1 MARTSIKPEDTD
13 IQVPSS
19 TAATALSIPSTQAAV
34 EYDPSTY
41 DDVGRDIET
50 PVLGL
55 VGTVGALAKQFRNQ
69 AGNFVL
75 GDTLLGNTV
84 QVIPVAVVK
93 FYAER
98 WRDGVEVKFGTPLF
112 ATRKVFESA
121 AAAAKAG
128 YEVDFNNRAQNR
140 VEEAARIG
148 YLVLAPAN
156 DASGDFAIK
165 CGDLRFARAKCSY
178 QRGGFRAVF
187 RKIFDHANKVAL
199 TKDIVTRGLN
209 HSALFAAAQ
218 PWTHLW
224 TLSAEACS
232 GHDNEWYEPRI
243 AKTSPLTPETVAWI
257 TANYGTTRT

>member
-13 IQVPSS
+13 IQVTSS
-19 TAATALSIPSTQAAV
+19 TASTGLVPTSTQAPA
-34 EYDPSTY
+34 EYDPSQY

-50 PVLGL
+50 PVIGL

-75 GDTLLGNTV
+75 GDTLLGPAV
-84 QVIPVAVVK
+84 QVIPVAAVK

-98 WRDGVEVKFGTPLF
+98 WRNGEEVKFGTPLF
-112 ATRKVFESA
+112 STRKVFESA
-121 AAAAKAG
+121 AAAAQAG
-128 YEVDFNNRAQNR
+128 YEVDFNNRASNR

-148 YLVLAPAN
+148 YLVIAPEG
-156 DASGDFAIK
+156 DASGDFVIK
-165 CGDLRFARAKCSY
+165 AGDLRLSRAKCSY

-199 TKDIVTRGLN
+199 TKDIVTRGLT
-209 HSALFAAAQ
+209 HSELFARAQ
-218 PWTHLW
+218 PWTHIW

-232 GHDNEWYEPRI
+232 GHDNEWFEPRI
-243 AKTSPLTPETVAWI
+243 AKTTPLTAETIQWI
-257 TANYGTTRT
+257 TENYGTVRA